1 MIDMG
6 KKNESPGFNN
16 RICFNCRF
24 IHPYRMLDRDKVV
37 LKESAKRKMD
47 SKKNIELGGDI
58 YYKELQKELDD
69 LIEEY
74 IKMELRP
81 CRGDADLHQREKDL
95 EMLRQ
100 NIRIAERE
108 IDRHLYTV

>member
-1 MIDMG
+1 MKWLSRL
-6 KKNESPGFNN
+6 KKRSTTDTPERLPKEKTVKEMQDGF
-16 RICFNCRF
+16 
-24 IHPYRMLDRDKVV
+24 DK
-37 LKESAKRKMD
+37 LKMEPQANTISEMPNKKSRK
-47 SKKNIELGGDI
+47 KLI
-58 YYKELQKELDD
+58 KELQKELDD

-100 NIRIAERE
+100 KIRIAERE